1 MNFKTKH
8 IGLTGMWIL
17 QGAVSFGAQAVIAAY
32 FGASAGFDA
41 YLVGTTLP
49 TTIYMVI
56 SSGLSA
62 ATTMYFNQVKA
73 REGEAEAFQCISGL
87 LVMALAVG
95 IFLGTL
101 LFVQAGRLV
110 TGIAPGLSQTVSGEA
125 VGCLKL
131 TSMALPFLMIYSLLT
146 GFLNA
151 QYMFFSTTL
160 AGTLLVG
167 LVPLPVLLGAPV
179 SPDALAWGF
188 NAGAL
193 GACALLLMVGLR
205 SGGLGRPRMRWSDW
219 KHASSIGLAPVG
231 AAGSAHI
238 LWLFERY
245 FASSFDPGT
254 ISALNYGQR
263 IVNFVAGGLT
273 YATSTILLPYLSAW
287 IEAGERERAAG
298 FNRKTIIG
306 TTICAAAGLILL
318 VGGGEWFVRLAYGR
332 GKFDEAAIAL
342 TTTAVWLYLG
352 VFVSYLYGVVINQNA
367 LAMQETLVIAVG
379 ATTALLS
386 YLVLAPLLMNTFGYR
401 GLPVA
406 ASTAFLISVLVST
419 RFMWRRYQAFYW
431 NSAPH
436 G

>member
-95 IFLGTL
+95 IFLGSL

-205 SGGLGRPRMRWSDW
+205 SG
-219 KHASSIGLAPVG
+219 
-231 AAGSAHI
+231 
-238 LWLFERY
+238 
-245 FASSFDPGT
+245 
-254 ISALNYGQR
+254 
-263 IVNFVAGGLT
+263 
-273 YATSTILLPYLSAW
+273 
-287 IEAGERERAAG
+287 
-298 FNRKTIIG
+298 
-306 TTICAAAGLILL
+306 
-318 VGGGEWFVRLAYGR
+318 
-332 GKFDEAAIAL
+332 
-342 TTTAVWLYLG
+342 
-352 VFVSYLYGVVINQNA
+352 
-367 LAMQETLVIAVG
+367 
-379 ATTALLS
+379 
-386 YLVLAPLLMNTFGYR
+386 
-401 GLPVA
+401 
-406 ASTAFLISVLVST
+406 
-419 RFMWRRYQAFYW
+419 
-431 NSAPH
+431 
-436 G
+436 